1 MEAKAGN
8 GTVTESYS
16 MRKHEGECLRMKR
29 IPVWILLGL
38 MVASAAL
45 VGVTT
50 NMPVSAEAAGSG
62 TDLPALPPVEK
73 PADPAKDAAQQPGT
87 ATDAGKEPLP
97 VIDEAKTPGDAAM
110 QGAMDLPVVDD
121 SNLPIEKAMDGYTV
135 DVSQIKQSEIVKG
148 ELVEEGKNARIN
160 WTSDY
165 IEATGQAVP
174 PTGKQGTGQGQL
186 LARRGAT
193 LDLQRNLLEFI
204 KGVQLSSETRMDDFM
219 VANDTVRTQVQGMIK
234 NVEIT
239 DAKFDGE
246 IYTVTGRI
254 KLDKVRQSVLP
265 HLPKPSD
272 ATPGKSSGKYGYTGL
287 ILDCRGLPLIPAMTF
302 RILDQRGKVV
312 YGPGIAE
319 DEVLLN
325 SGQCEYHTNMEWAK
339 GSAKVADRPL
349 IVKPAKL
356 VGPNNV
362 DIVVSNAAAD
372 KMRNSK
378 MNFLAKCRVLVVK
391 R

>member
-1 MEAKAGN
+1 MKQIPVRILIALVIAGSVCA
-8 GTVTESYS
+8 GTVTSA
-16 MRKHEGECLRMKR
+16 
-29 IPVWILLGL
+29 
-38 MVASAAL
+38 VAA
-45 VGVTT
+45 
-50 NMPVSAEAAGSG
+50 
-62 TDLPALPPVEK
+62 TDLPPLPPVEK
-73 PADPAKDAAQQPGT
+73 PSDPAKDAAQQPGVT
-87 ATDAGKEPLP
+87 SDAAKEPLP
-97 VIDEAKTPGDAAM
+97 AVDEAAKNDAAM
-110 QGAMDLPVVDD
+110 QAAQDLPVIDD
-121 SNLPIEKAMDGYTV
+121 SALPVERAMDGYTI
-135 DVSQIKQSEIVKG
+135 DVSQIKQSEMVKG

-160 WTSDY
+160 WTSEY

-174 PTGKQGTGQGQL
+174 PTGKEGTGQGKL

-204 KGVQLSSETRMDDFM
+204 KGVQLSSETKMDDFM
-219 VANDTVRTQVQGMIK
+219 VANDTVRTQVQGLIK

-246 IYTVTGRI
+246 IFTVTGRI
-254 KLDKVRQSVLP
+254 KLDKVRQSVVP
-265 HLPKPSD
+265 YLPKSTGD
-272 ATPGKSSGKYGYTGL
+272 EKPGKSSGRYAYTGV
-287 ILDCRGLPLIPAMTF
+287 ILDCRGLPLIPAVTF
-302 RILDQRGKVV
+302 RVLDQRGKVV

-349 IVKPAKL
+349 IVKPVKL

-362 DIVVSNAAAD
+362 DIVVTNAAAD
-372 KMRNSK
+372 KMRHSK

>member
-1 MEAKAGN
+1 
-8 GTVTESYS
+8 
-16 MRKHEGECLRMKR
+16 MKR

-45 VGVTT
+45 VGVVS
-50 NMPVSAEAAGSG
+50 NAPVSAEAAGSG

-97 VIDEAKTPGDAAM
+97 VIDEAKTPGDTAM

-193 LDLQRNLLEFI
+193 LDLQRNL
-204 KGVQLSSETRMDDFM
+204 
-219 VANDTVRTQVQGMIK
+219 
-234 NVEIT
+234 NVNLGGHE
-239 DAKFDGE
+239 K
-246 IYTVTGRI
+246 
-254 KLDKVRQSVLP
+254 
-265 HLPKPSD
+265 
-272 ATPGKSSGKYGYTGL
+272 
-287 ILDCRGLPLIPAMTF
+287 
-302 RILDQRGKVV
+302 
-312 YGPGIAE
+312 
-319 DEVLLN
+319 
-325 SGQCEYHTNMEWAK
+325 
-339 GSAKVADRPL
+339 
-349 IVKPAKL
+349 
-356 VGPNNV
+356 
-362 DIVVSNAAAD
+362 
-372 KMRNSK
+372 
-378 MNFLAKCRVLVVK
+378 
-391 R
+391 